1 MGKGNKT
8 VDMPADVDYMGLKN
22 VADEAVLAGARRLII
37 LSSAGVAR
45 PLELKHL
52 LKRPLASTLS
62 GRLVWKRRGELAAIE
77 ACRSSGFKTTYTV
90 IRAGDLGESDWKDA
104 YRVKPA
110 EAAFFQVAV
119 LASQPCERVFRLWD
133 PRHKLAGRN
142 HARFRCRHCRLRGSS
157 QCFSTLRVAIF

>member
-1 MGKGNKT
+1 M
-8 VDMPADVDYMGLKN
+8 DMPVDVDYMGLKN

-45 PLELKHL
+45 PLEPMHL
-52 LKRPLASTLS
+52 LKRPLASILS

-77 ACRSSGFKTTYTV
+77 SCRASGFKTTYTV

-110 EAAFFQVAV
+110 DAAFFQVRD
-119 LASQPCERVFRLWD
+119 LATPPEPFE
-133 PRHKLAGRN
+133 
-142 HARFRCRHCRLRGSS
+142 
-157 QCFSTLRVAIF
+157 